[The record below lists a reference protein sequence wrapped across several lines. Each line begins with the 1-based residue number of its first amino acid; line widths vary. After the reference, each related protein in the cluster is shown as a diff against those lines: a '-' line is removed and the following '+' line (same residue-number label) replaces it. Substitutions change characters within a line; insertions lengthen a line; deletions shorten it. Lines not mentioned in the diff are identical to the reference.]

1 MLEPRFAW
9 HLPAPLSLDPLV
21 VARAGQLGMSARV
34 VEILAGRGIAT
45 VAAIEDYLGP
55 ALAGLHDPA
64 RLPDADRFLERLV
77 RARDAGQSILVFGD
91 FDADG
96 LTGLAIMAR
105 ALRRFGLAA
114 EPYVPSRQDEG
125 HGLSR
130 QAVERAVAA
139 GHRLIITVDTG
150 SSSVDEVEAAT
161 GHGIDVLITDHHR
174 VPDPP
179 PRAYALVNAHR
190 PGATYPDDRLAGS
203 GVAFKIAQLLLADLP
218 GGPAA
223 ALDLAELAAIGT
235 VADVAPVL
243 GENRAIARLG
253 LDRLRSSPLVGLA
266 ALLARAGQSPASA
279 DLETVSFVIAPRLN
293 AAGRVGSAA
302 DAAALLLTDDP
313 AEAAELAER
322 LEANN
327 LDRRVMTRKAVLEAN
342 AAVASEPG
350 DGAATVVRGTW
361 PIGVIGLVAARL
373 VDERG
378 RPAVVGTELDGVI
391 RASCRSAGGVDL
403 AAILTACD
411 DLLTRHGGHPGAA
424 GLELPAERWDEF
436 RTRFIELAG
445 ASLGDGASLQ
455 PSLQVELILPAL
467 GLDYELIADLARLAP
482 TGPGNPDPLIVVAGL
497 TVTRVRA
504 AAGGHTQLTLKRR
517 LDVIDGIAFGW
528 TELAGLVHEG
538 DRIDVVARPVIR
550 SFGGYESL
558 QLEIRDAAPA
568 GSNPG
573 VVARLA
579 DGQGGAVAGPGRAG
593 VEATSPA
600 TAELTIGTPS

>member
-9 HLPAPLSLDPLV
+9 HLPAPIELDPEL
-21 VARAGQLGMSARV
+21 VARGAQYGVSARLLG
-34 VEILAGRGIAT
+34 ILGGRGIAT
-45 VAAIEDYLGP
+45 VETLEDYLGP
-55 ALAGLHDPA
+55 AEAGLHDP
-64 RLPDADRFLERLV
+64 RLLPDADRLLDRLT
-77 RARDAGQSILVFGD
+77 RLREAGESILVFGD

-96 LTGLAIMAR
+96 LTGLAIMVR
-105 ALRRFGLAA
+105 ALRTFGLTA
-114 EPYVPSRQDEG
+114 EPYVPSRLEEG
-125 HGLSR
+125 HGLSLR
-130 QAVERAVAA
+130 AVEKAAAA
-139 GHRLIITVDTG
+139 GHRVIITVDTG
-150 SSSVDEVEAAT
+150 SSSVGEVDEAT
-161 GHGIDVLITDHHR
+161 RRGIDVLITDHHR
-174 VPDPP
+174 VPEVRP
-179 PRAYALVNAHR
+179 AALALVNPHR
-190 PGATYPDDRLAGS
+190 PDASYPDPRLAGS
-203 GVAFKIAQLLLADLP
+203 GVAFKVAQLILADLP

-223 ALDLAELAAIGT
+223 ALALAELAAIGT
-235 VADVAPVL
+235 VADVAPIL
-243 GENRAIARLG
+243 GENRAIARIG
-253 LDRLRSSPLVGLA
+253 LDRIRSAPLVGLA
-266 ALLARAGQSPASA
+266 ALLARAGQTPASV
-279 DLETVSFVIAPRLN
+279 DLETVSFVIAPRIN

-302 DAAALLLTDDP
+302 DAASLLLTDDP

-327 LDRRVMTRKAVLEAN
+327 VDRRVMTRKAVLEAN

-350 DGAATVVRGTW
+350 DGAATLVRGTW

-373 VDERG
+373 AEERG

-403 AAILTACD
+403 AAILVGCS

-424 GLELPAERWDEF
+424 GLELPADRWDAF
-436 RTRFIELAG
+436 RERFLALAG
-445 ASLGDGASLQ
+445 ASLDPGEPPRASLN
-455 PSLQVELILPAL
+455 VELVLPAM
-467 GLDYELIADLARLAP
+467 GLDYGLIGDLARLAP
-482 TGPGNPDPLIVVAGL
+482 TGPGNADPLIVVAGL

-528 TELAGLVHEG
+528 TELAGLVGEG
-538 DRIDVVARPVIR
+538 DRIDVVARPVTR

-579 DGQGGAVAGPGRAG
+579 DGAEVAGSNASSSRVDEPAAARAG
-593 VEATSPA
+593 
-600 TAELTIGTPS
+600 

>member
-9 HLPAPLSLDPLV
+9 HLPAPINLDPDF
-21 VARAGQLGMSARV
+21 VAQGARYGV
-34 VEILAGRGIAT
+34 SERLLAILAGRGIAT
-45 VAAIEDYLGP
+45 AAALDDYLGP
-55 ALAGLHDPA
+55 ALAGLYDPGL
-64 RLPDADRFLERLV
+64 LPDADRLLERLG
-77 RARDAGQSILVFGD
+77 RARDRGESVLVFGD

-96 LTGLAIMAR
+96 LTGLAIMVR
-105 ALRRFGLAA
+105 ALRRFGLTA
-114 EPYVPSRQDEG
+114 EPYVPSRLEEG
-125 HGLSR
+125 HGLSLR
-130 QAVERAVAA
+130 AVETAVAA
-139 GHRLIITVDTG
+139 GHRVIITVDTG
-150 SSSVDEVEAAT
+150 SSSVSQVDEANAR
-161 GHGIDVLITDHHR
+161 GIDVLITDHHR
-174 VPDPP
+174 VPLVQP
-179 PRAYALVNAHR
+179 AALALVNPHR
-190 PGATYPDDRLAGS
+190 DDATYPDPRLAGS
-203 GVAFKIAQLLLADLP
+203 GVAFKVAQLLLAGLP
-218 GGPAA
+218 GGPEA
-223 ALDLAELAAIGT
+223 ALALAELAAIGT
-235 VADVAPVL
+235 VADVAPIL
-243 GENRAIARLG
+243 GENRAIARIG
-253 LDRLRSSPLVGLA
+253 LERIRTAPLVGLA
-266 ALLARAGQSPASA
+266 ALLARAGQAPASV

-313 AEAAELAER
+313 VEAAELAER

-350 DGAATVVRGTW
+350 DGAATLVRGTW

-373 VDERG
+373 AEERS

-403 AAILTACD
+403 AAILAGCD

-424 GLELPAERWDEF
+424 GLELPADRWEAFRERF
-436 RTRFIELAG
+436 LALAA
-445 ASLGDGASLQ
+445 ASLGPGEPPR
-455 PSLQVELILPAL
+455 PSLNVELVLPAM
-467 GLDYELIADLARLAP
+467 GLDYGLIADLGRLAP
-482 TGPGNPDPLIVVAGL
+482 TGPGNADPLIVVAGL

-528 TELAGLVHEG
+528 TELAGLVAEG
-538 DRIDVVARPVIR
+538 DRIDVVARPVTR

-568 GSNPG
+568 GSNAG

-579 DGQGGAVAGPGRAG
+579 GGTELGSPGAQTVPLIETAAGRA
-593 VEATSPA
+593 S
-600 TAELTIGTPS
+600 

>member
-9 HLPAPLSLDPLV
+9 HLPAPIEIEPALLEAGAARGISGRLV
-21 VARAGQLGMSARV
+21 G
-34 VEILAGRGIAT
+34 ILAGRGIDSTAGLE
-45 VAAIEDYLGP
+45 AYLGP
-55 ALAGLHDPA
+55 AGAGLHDPGL
-64 RLPDADRFLERLV
+64 LPDADRLLQRLDRL
-77 RARDAGQSILVFGD
+77 RAAGGSVLVFGD

-96 LTGLAIMAR
+96 LTGLAIMVR
-105 ALRRFGLAA
+105 ALRRFGLTA
-114 EPYVPSRQDEG
+114 EPYVPSRLDEG
-125 HGLSR
+125 HGLSLP
-130 QAVERAVAA
+130 AVDVAEKA
-139 GHRLIITVDTG
+139 GHAVIITVDTG
-150 SSSVDEVEAAT
+150 SSSVAEVAEANRR
-161 GHGIDVLITDHHR
+161 GIDVLITDHHR
-174 VPDPP
+174 VPEVRPA
-179 PRAYALVNAHR
+179 AYALVNPHR
-190 PGATYPDDRLAGS
+190 PEATYPDDRLAGS
-203 GVAFKIAQLLLADLP
+203 GVAFKIAQLLLAEIAD
-218 GGPAA
+218 GPQA

-235 VADVAPVL
+235 VADVAPIL
-243 GENRAIARLG
+243 GENRSIARIG
-253 LDRLRSSPLVGLA
+253 LDRLRSAPLVGLA
-266 ALLARAGQSPASA
+266 ALLSRAGQTPASA

-313 AEAAELAER
+313 AEAASLAER

-327 LDRRVMTRKAVLEAN
+327 VDRRVMTRKAVLEAN

-350 DGAATVVRGTW
+350 AAAATLVYGPW

-373 VDERG
+373 AEERG

-403 AAILTACD
+403 AAILVACD

-424 GLELPAERWDEF
+424 GLELPVGHWAAFKERF
-436 RTRFIELAG
+436 LELAG
-445 ASLGDGASLQ
+445 TSLGQGPVR
-455 PSLQVELILPAL
+455 PSLRIELVLPAL
-467 GLDYELIADLARLAP
+467 DVDYALIADLARLAP
-482 TGPGNPDPLIVVAGL
+482 TGPGNPDPLIVVSGL

-517 LDVIDGIAFGW
+517 LDVVDGIAFGW
-528 TELAGLVHEG
+528 TELAGLVAEG
-538 DRIDVVARPVIR
+538 DRLDVVARPVIR

-579 DGQGGAVAGPGRAG
+579 MGAMVGPSTAVTPDRLAAATGAG
-593 VEATSPA
+593 
-600 TAELTIGTPS
+600 

>member
-9 HLPAPLSLDPLV
+9 HLPAPLPIDPGLIAAGSGWGISDRLV
-21 VARAGQLGMSARV
+21 G
-34 VEILAGRGIAT
+34 ILAGRGIDTAL
-45 VAAIEDYLGP
+45 ALDGYLGP
-55 ALAGLHDPA
+55 AAAGLHDPGL
-64 RLPDADRFLERLV
+64 LPDAERLFERLSRV
-77 RARDAGQSILVFGD
+77 RSTGGSVLVFGD

-96 LTGLAIMAR
+96 LTGLAIMVR
-105 ALRRFGLAA
+105 ALRRFGLVA
-114 EPYVPSRQDEG
+114 EPYVPSRLDEG
-125 HGLSR
+125 HGLSL
-130 QAVERAVAA
+130 RAVDAAAAA
-139 GHRLIITVDTG
+139 GHAVIITVDTG
-150 SSSVDEVEAAT
+150 SSSVAEVEEANRR
-161 GHGIDVLITDHHR
+161 GIDVLITDHHR
-174 VPDPP
+174 VPDSRPA
-179 PRAYALVNAHR
+179 AYALVNPHR
-190 PGATYPDDRLAGS
+190 PEATYPDDRLAGS
-203 GVAFKIAQLLLADLP
+203 GVAFKIAQLLLAGLP
-218 GGPAA
+218 DGPQA

-235 VADVAPVL
+235 VADVAPIL
-243 GENRAIARLG
+243 GENRSIARIG
-253 LDRLRSSPLVGLA
+253 LDRIRSAPLVGLA
-266 ALLARAGQSPASA
+266 ALLRRAGQDPASV

-350 DGAATVVRGTW
+350 AAAATLVYGPW

-373 VDERG
+373 AEERG

-403 AAILTACD
+403 AAILVACD

-424 GLELPAERWDEF
+424 GLELPVGQWEAF
-436 RTRFIELAG
+436 KARFLELAG
-445 ASLGDGASLQ
+445 ASLGPGVAAR
-455 PSLQVELILPAL
+455 PSLNVELVLPAL
-467 GLDYELIADLARLAP
+467 GVDYALIADLARLAP
-482 TGPGNPDPLIVVAGL
+482 TGPGNADPLIVVSGL

-517 LDVIDGIAFGW
+517 LDVLDGIAFGW
-528 TELAGLVHEG
+528 TELAGLVAEG
-538 DRIDVVARPVIR
+538 NRLDVVARPVIR

-573 VVARLA
+573 VVALLA
-579 DGQGGAVAGPGRAG
+579 GGAALPSPVAPDALERLPAASGAG
-593 VEATSPA
+593 
-600 TAELTIGTPS
+600 

>member
-9 HLPAPLSLDPLV
+9 HLPAPLPIDPGLIAAGSGWGISDRLV
-21 VARAGQLGMSARV
+21 G
-34 VEILAGRGIAT
+34 ILAGRGIDTAL
-45 VAAIEDYLGP
+45 ALDGYLGP
-55 ALAGLHDPA
+55 AAAGLHDPGL
-64 RLPDADRFLERLV
+64 LPDAERLFERLSRV
-77 RARDAGQSILVFGD
+77 RSTGGSVLVFGD

-96 LTGLAIMAR
+96 LTGLAIMVR
-105 ALRRFGLAA
+105 ALRRFGLVA
-114 EPYVPSRQDEG
+114 EPYVPSRLDEG
-125 HGLSR
+125 HGLSL
-130 QAVERAVAA
+130 RAVDAAAAA
-139 GHRLIITVDTG
+139 GHAVIITVDTG
-150 SSSVDEVEAAT
+150 SSSVAEVEEANRR
-161 GHGIDVLITDHHR
+161 GIDVLITDHHR
-174 VPDPP
+174 VPYSRPA
-179 PRAYALVNAHR
+179 AYALVNPHR
-190 PGATYPDDRLAGS
+190 PEATYPDDRLAGS
-203 GVAFKIAQLLLADLP
+203 GVAFKIAQLLLAGLP
-218 GGPAA
+218 DGPQA

-235 VADVAPVL
+235 VADVATIL
-243 GENRAIARLG
+243 GENRSIARIG
-253 LDRLRSSPLVGLA
+253 LDRIRSAPLVGLA
-266 ALLARAGQSPASA
+266 ALLRRAGQDPASV

-350 DGAATVVRGTW
+350 AAAATLVYGPW

-373 VDERG
+373 AEERG

-403 AAILTACD
+403 AAILVACD

-424 GLELPAERWDEF
+424 GLELPVGQWEAF
-436 RTRFIELAG
+436 KARFLELAG
-445 ASLGDGASLQ
+445 ASLGPGVAAR
-455 PSLQVELILPAL
+455 PSLNVELVLPAL
-467 GLDYELIADLARLAP
+467 GVDYALIADLARLAP
-482 TGPGNPDPLIVVAGL
+482 TGPGNADPLIVVSGL

-517 LDVIDGIAFGW
+517 LDVLDGIAVGW
-528 TELAGLVHEG
+528 TELAGLVAEG
-538 DRIDVVARPVIR
+538 DRLDVVARPVIR

-573 VVARLA
+573 VVALLA
-579 DGQGGAVAGPGRAG
+579 GGAALPSPVAPDALERLPAASGAG
-593 VEATSPA
+593 
-600 TAELTIGTPS
+600 

>member
-9 HLPAPLSLDPLV
+9 RLPNPIALDPSV
-21 VARAGQLGMSARV
+21 VARGAEQGVSERLVG
-34 VEILAGRGIAT
+34 ILAGRGIDT
-45 VAAIEDYLGP
+45 VAELDAYLGP
-55 ALAGLHDPA
+55 AAAGLHDPA
-64 RLPDADRFLERLV
+64 LLPDAERLLERLTRL
-77 RARDAGQSILVFGD
+77 RAEHGSILVFGD

-96 LTGLAIMAR
+96 LTGLAILVR
-105 ALRRFGLAA
+105 ALRRFGLSA
-114 EPYVPSRQDEG
+114 EPYVPSRLDEG
-125 HGLSR
+125 HGLSLR
-130 QAVERAVAA
+130 AVERAAEA
-139 GHRLIITVDTG
+139 GHQVIITVDTG
-150 SSSVDEVEAAT
+150 SSSVAEVAEANRR
-161 GHGIDVLITDHHR
+161 GIDVLITDHHR
-174 VPDPP
+174 VPVEPP
-179 PRAYALVNAHR
+179 AAYALMNAHR
-190 PGATYPDDRLAGS
+190 PGATYPDPRLAGS
-203 GVAFKIAQLLLADLP
+203 GVAFKVAQLLLAGLP

-243 GENRAIARLG
+243 GENRAIARIG
-253 LDRLRSSPLVGLA
+253 LDRIRTGPLVGLA
-266 ALLARAGQSPASA
+266 ALLARAGTTPASV

-313 AEAAELAER
+313 VEAARLAEQ

-350 DGAATVVRGTW
+350 DAAATLVRGTW

-373 VDERG
+373 AEERG

-403 AAILTACD
+403 AAILVACD

-424 GLELPAERWDEF
+424 GLELPADRWDAF
-436 RTRFIELAG
+436 RERFLALAG
-445 ASLGDGASLQ
+445 AGLGPGEPAR
-455 PSLQVELILPAL
+455 PSLNVELVLPAMR
-467 GLDYELIADLARLAP
+467 LDYALIADLGRLAP
-482 TGPGNPDPLIVVAGL
+482 TGPGNSDPLILVAGL

-517 LDVIDGIAFGW
+517 LDVVDGIAFGW
-528 TELAGLVHEG
+528 SELAGLVGEG
-538 DRIDVVARPVIR
+538 DRLDVVARPVLR

-558 QLEIRDAAPA
+558 QLEIRDAAPS
-568 GSNPG
+568 GSIPA
-573 VVARLA
+573 VVATLA
-579 DGQGGAVAGPGRAG
+579 GGTPATSTGQGQGAERQPVAGGAR
-593 VEATSPA
+593 
-600 TAELTIGTPS
+600 